1 MRPTTKKTYDEIVKE
16 RPACERRA
24 VFNDHVCQGRS
35 TMEHA
40 LIYAG
45 KQIIDKWAIIR
56 LCAYSHG
63 VDEYQDNNILDK
75 GKNQLIALMHA
86 TPEDLAKYPK
96 ANWEQLQS
104 NLENKYG
111 IHASKKGAKGKR

>member
-1 MRPTTKKTYDEIVKE
+1 MRPTPKNTYDEIVKE

-56 LCAYSHG
+56 LCAYAHS
-63 VDEYQDNNILDK
+63 VDEYQDGGILDK
-75 GKNQLIALMHA
+75 GKNQLIAIKHA
-86 TPEDLAKYPK
+86 TEKDLAKYPK
-96 ANWEQLQS
+96 ADWGTLLKQL
-104 NLENKYG
+104 EKKYG
-111 IHASKKGAKGKR
+111 KNN